1 MRISFFP
8 CFAFLLCSLAV
19 TSSASEISH
28 TLEKRGVHVSKH
40 LASAQEI
47 NSESA
52 VENISGDTNKFELA
66 TKHFIQDVEKNQR
79 GKGSN
84 GGGSIARQPRT
95 NDRNSAVTLNRPS
108 ISMSTTDFMSSLF
121 LFLVLPFVIP

>member
-1 MRISFFP
+1 MRIPFLP
-8 CFAFLLCSLAV
+8 CFCILLFAVAV
-19 TSSASEISH
+19 TNRASEISH
-28 TLEKRGVHVSKH
+28 TSKNRDVHVSEH
-40 LASAQEI
+40 LAGAPER

-52 VENISGDTNKFELA
+52 VANISDNSKVELA
-66 TKHFIQDVEKNQR
+66 TKNFIPDVEKNQR

-95 NDRNSAVTLNRPS
+95 IRNSAVTLKRPS
-108 ISMSTTDFMSSLF
+108 ISMSTTDFMSSLL